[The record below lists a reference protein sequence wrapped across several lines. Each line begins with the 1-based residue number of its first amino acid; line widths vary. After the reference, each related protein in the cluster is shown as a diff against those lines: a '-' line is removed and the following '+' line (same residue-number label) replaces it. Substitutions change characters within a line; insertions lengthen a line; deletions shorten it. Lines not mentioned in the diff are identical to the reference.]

1 MHVDEVSV
9 LLSQRDPST
18 LAVESK
24 LLEPE
29 HNYRKGCQRMKRMQ
43 INRREAGLALLAAGT
58 SISLPGCGSSPSQSA
73 PASQTAPTPPT
84 VTTTADPTAPG
95 VAHVAWSQQTNIYEV
110 NVRQFTPEGTFTAFA
125 AHLPRLAQMGV
136 GILWFMPIQPIG
148 VKDRKGGLGSYYSIS
163 NYTAVNPEF
172 GSLADFKA
180 VVAQAHALG
189 MKVILDWVANHTAW
203 DHPWA
208 TANKSRYLLNER
220 GDVFSV
226 TFGSGATAE
235 YWTDVVGLNYLG
247 PNAQQDLWPAMTEAM
262 LFWLRQTDIDGF
274 RCDVASMLPT
284 PFWEQARV
292 QLERI
297 KPVFMLA
304 ESDKADLHAKAF
316 DMTYDWDL
324 FDRLRE
330 IAKGQAKASALPA
343 WWQRRQKNY
352 PANAYR
358 MNFTANHDSN
368 SWQGSCLENYGSG
381 EGLKTMAVVAAL
393 LPGMPLIYGGQEAF
407 FEKRLQ
413 FFDRDPITWRG
424 YPLAAFYTELLQL
437 KKTHPALSN
446 DAPPG
451 TLEFSDAGNPNVVF
465 FTRVRG
471 AKKVSLLA
479 NLSAQTQI
487 CQIANGAPKTLAPW
501 AYEINLA

>member
-1 MHVDEVSV
+1 
-9 LLSQRDPST
+9 
-18 LAVESK
+18 
-24 LLEPE
+24 
-29 HNYRKGCQRMKRMQ
+29 MKRMP
-43 INRREAGLALLAAGT
+43 INRREAGLALLATGAC
-58 SISLPGCGSSPSQSA
+58 IALPGCGNPPSQPTPTMPSPVATANPSA
-73 PASQTAPTPPT
+73 PGREH
-84 VTTTADPTAPG
+84 VT
-95 VAHVAWSQQTNIYEV
+95 WSQQANIYEV
-110 NVRQFTPEGTFTAFA
+110 NVRQFTTEGTFAAFA
-125 AHLPRLAQMGV
+125 QHLPRLAQMGV

-148 VKDRKGGLGSYYSIS
+148 VKERKGGLGSYYSIS
-163 NYTAVNPEF
+163 DYTAVNPEF

-203 DHPWA
+203 DHPWVA
-208 TANKSRYLLNER
+208 ANKSRYLLNTR
-220 GDVFSV
+220 GEVFSV
-226 TFGSGATAE
+226 TFGSGASAE

-274 RCDVASMLPT
+274 RCDVASMVPT
-284 PFWEQARV
+284 PFWEQARL
-292 QLERI
+292 QLDRV

-330 IAKGQAKASALPA
+330 IAKGAAKASALPA
-343 WWQRRQKNY
+343 WWQRRQENY

-368 SWQGSCLENYGSG
+368 SWQGSCLENYGSA
-381 EGLKTMAVVAAL
+381 EGLKAMAVVAAM

-407 FEKRLQ
+407 FDKRLQ
-413 FFDRDPITWRG
+413 FFERDPISWRD
-424 YPLAAFYTELLQL
+424 YPLAGFYAELLQF

-446 DAPPG
+446 DAVAD
-451 TLEFSDAGNPNVVF
+451 TLVFHDTGNPNVVS
-465 FTRVRG
+465 FTRARD
-471 AKKVSLLA
+471 AKTLGLLA
-479 NLSAQTQI
+479 NLSAQTQV
-487 CQIANGAPKTLAPW
+487 CRPPAGGTKNVAPW
-501 AYEINLA
+501 AYTISAG